1 MVAIQDTNVVLTK
14 QQSAMLKESEKKGE
28 LTFPMVRLLLEKE
41 KPVERK
47 VIIKNDRINSYFP
60 ETYST
65 EEIENIIFKLL
76 DNWKNTQ

>member
-1 MVAIQDTNVVLTK
+1 
-14 QQSAMLKESEKKGE
+14 
-28 LTFPMVRLLLEKE
+28 MVRLLLEKE